1 MLPDFLFIFT
11 VGIDDCSVQPCLN
24 GGTCIDAV
32 NDYTCR
38 CASGYTGK
46 NCGVGKNRVS
56 VFSSLLC
63 LTRYYPVN

>member
-56 VFSSLLC
+56 VFSSF
-63 LTRYYPVN
+63 V